1 MQKSLSA
8 YITSDEENSIVQAV
22 EGSKQIAKAE
32 NVKEDLINIVVKWR
46 MYIGIPKSD
55 VAEELVLVAGFI
67 YENYG
72 FLTVSEIELAIKLSV
87 LRKLKDTEFH
97 GYFSPM
103 YVGKVLDSYLYY
115 RKMTMADSIRR
126 REKALAEEREMQNK
140 PSPEEQ
146 AEGYKELFLSFYNEY
161 KKNGYIR
168 DVFNLCYNFLR
179 KHKFLEISKERIEEA
194 QAYGKRKVEEVKEN
208 ARKEGSKIDFDLGLE
223 EKRWAR
229 NYCVHKYFD
238 GVDINILCNNIKPQH
253 FE

>member
-1 MQKSLSA
+1 MQKSLLDF
-8 YITSDEENSIVQAV
+8 ITSDEEHAIVQAV
-22 EGSKQIAKAE
+22 EGSKQIARSE
-32 NVKEDLINIVVKWR
+32 NSKEELINIVVKWR
-46 MYIGIPKSD
+46 MYIGIPKTD

-67 YENYG
+67 FENYG
-72 FLTVSEIELAIKLSV
+72 FLTTPEIELAIKLSV

-103 YVGKVLDSYLYY
+103 YVAKVLDSYLYY

-126 REKALAEEREMQNK
+126 REKAIAEEREIQNK

-146 AEGYKELFLSFYNEY
+146 AEGYKELFQSFYKEY
-161 KKNGYIR
+161 KENGYIR

-179 KHKFLEISKERIEEA
+179 KHKMMEVYKETIEEA
-194 QAYGKRKVEEVKEN
+194 QAYGKRKVEEVKET
-208 ARKEGSKIDFDLGLE
+208 ARKEGGKIDFDLGLE

-238 GVDINILCNNIKPQH
+238 TVDINVLCNNIKPQH